1 MTEEMLRLLA
11 AQRREKKDLL
21 LCIDRA
27 WGACARQAR
36 QARRQLRRL
45 EGVLALTT
53 EEIKLQP
60 GAYAPPAEGPRP
72 GETPLEALNRRLAAA
87 QQELRQ
93 YETKLFACERA
104 ILALKKENAEL
115 SALCAKARELG
126 FAPADE
132 EARGPFWPDGEGPA
146 PDPGV
151 PSVLPSVL
159 DDRCPPPRRR
169 RPRRPRRTPGSLC
182 RPRTPRTSPPG
193 WTRPWSCSTSPG
205 PASRPAAAPAPW
217 TR

>member
-87 QQELRQ
+87 QQEAQ
-93 YETKLFACERA
+93 KLGDMT
-104 ILALKKENAEL
+104 
-115 SALCAKARELG
+115 AKANA
-126 FAPADE
+126 FHDK
-132 EARGPFWPDGEGPA
+132 
-146 PDPGV
+146 
-151 PSVLPSVL
+151 VLPCMAALRAVA
-159 DDRCPPPRRR
+159 DDAETVCGEEYWPLP
-169 RPRRPRRTPGSLC
+169 SYSKMLHYVEN
-182 RPRTPRTSPPG
+182 
-193 WTRPWSCSTSPG
+193 
-205 PASRPAAAPAPW
+205 
-217 TR
+217 

>member
-60 GAYAPPAEGPRP
+60 GAYAPPAEGPRH
-72 GETPLEALNRRLAAA
+72 GETPLEALDRKSTRLNSSHVSISYAVFCLKINR
-87 QQELRQ
+87 
-93 YETKLFACERA
+93 
-104 ILALKKENAEL
+104 
-115 SALCAKARELG
+115 
-126 FAPADE
+126 
-132 EARGPFWPDGEGPA
+132 
-146 PDPGV
+146 
-151 PSVLPSVL
+151 
-159 DDRCPPPRRR
+159 
-169 RPRRPRRTPGSLC
+169 
-182 RPRTPRTSPPG
+182 
-193 WTRPWSCSTSPG
+193 
-205 PASRPAAAPAPW
+205 
-217 TR
+217 

>member
-93 YETKLFACERA
+93 YETKLFA
-104 ILALKKENAEL
+104 
-115 SALCAKARELG
+115 
-126 FAPADE
+126 
-132 EARGPFWPDGEGPA
+132 
-146 PDPGV
+146 
-151 PSVLPSVL
+151 
-159 DDRCPPPRRR
+159 
-169 RPRRPRRTPGSLC
+169 
-182 RPRTPRTSPPG
+182 
-193 WTRPWSCSTSPG
+193 
-205 PASRPAAAPAPW
+205 
-217 TR
+217 

>member
-60 GAYAPPAEGPRP
+60 G
-72 GETPLEALNRRLAAA
+72 LMRR
-87 QQELRQ
+87 RQ
-93 YETKLFACERA
+93 RG
-104 ILALKKENAEL
+104 
-115 SALCAKARELG
+115 R
-126 FAPADE
+126 APA
-132 EARGPFWPDGEGPA
+132 
-146 PDPGV
+146 
-151 PSVLPSVL
+151 
-159 DDRCPPPRRR
+159 
-169 RPRRPRRTPGSLC
+169 RP
-182 RPRTPRTSPPG
+182 
-193 WTRPWSCSTSPG
+193 CSK
-205 PASRPAAAPAPW
+205 R
-217 TR
+217 